1 VRLQGIPAHLL
12 AAAAA
17 MPTNAG
23 ARELL
28 EAEAAAAQPLTEPA
42 PGRVTQRTS
51 GELAAR
57 EKDIQREI
65 VKLIRRRGGDVYQ
78 TSQVRAAKVTAG
90 IPDII
95 AFDPYRGLVFI
106 EVKAPDGRASEEQL
120 TFRALCEQHG
130 AAHIIGGIAEVR
142 AFLRGDEKEA

>member
-1 VRLQGIPAHLL
+1 
-12 AAAAA
+12 

-28 EAEAAAAQPLTEPA
+28 EAEAAAAQPLAEPA
-42 PGRVTQRTS
+42 PGRVTQRTQ

-65 VKLIRRRGGDVYQ
+65 VKLIRKRGGEAYQ
-78 TSQVRAAKVTAG
+78 TSQVRAAKITPG
-90 IPDII
+90 IPDLI
-95 AFDPYRGLVFI
+95 AIDRYRGLVFI
-106 EVKAPDGRASEEQL
+106 EVKAPGGRASEEQL
-120 TFRALCEQHG
+120 KFRALCEQHG

-142 AFLRGDEKEA
+142 AFLRGDQVEG